1 MKFGCIT
8 AAYDSLSSH
17 LTAANISPFVNNWNN
32 VHDFTPVPGESNFS
46 ILKKN
51 SRMEEYIHLPEE
63 TVRNQLKVSF
73 TQLDSVIPCTLGTA
87 FRPDQETC
95 LIVLFVEDSS
105 PEASQNLDKRAKNV
119 LMTFKNSSFNL
130 TLVQTKKFKFSETS
144 AENVFGTRD
153 FNDYLQCG
161 PIIGLEY
168 SGADSNQVC
177 AKLMQSLQMNPFYIT
192 EKSGSL
198 QQKLDNFYNFADMQ
212 MSV

>member
-1 MKFGCIT
+1 MNGSKVRGPLFANKWKKIFCQDLFLSQVALYMVSQKYRLSHKEKKIPYNNMKSSSYKFHVNLCNFSNSVFIRDCSNSSFAIICQQFRTRDCKRITTFLSCATQPIIESSVNMKFGCIT

-87 FRPDQETC
+87 FRPDQE
-95 LIVLFVEDSS
+95 V
-105 PEASQNLDKRAKNV
+105 
-119 LMTFKNSSFNL
+119 
-130 TLVQTKKFKFSETS
+130 
-144 AENVFGTRD
+144 
-153 FNDYLQCG
+153 Y
-161 PIIGLEY
+161 
-168 SGADSNQVC
+168 
-177 AKLMQSLQMNPFYIT
+177 
-192 EKSGSL
+192 
-198 QQKLDNFYNFADMQ
+198 
-212 MSV
+212 